1 MSAIHASITD
11 NPDRVSCH
19 LRLFVSAVNS
29 LWMSNTRS
37 SARLLRPWK
46 EKRRNRMTFVSK
58 MYLKYSFK
66 VTVDVR
72 CGRMFSRV
80 PVCVVLHVSMIIF
93 LYFVLSKNCM
103 L

>member
-1 MSAIHASITD
+1 
-11 NPDRVSCH
+11 
-19 LRLFVSAVNS
+19 
-29 LWMSNTRS
+29 
-37 SARLLRPWK
+37 
-46 EKRRNRMTFVSK
+46 MTFVSK

-72 CGRMFSRV
+72 CGRMFSCV
-80 PVCVVLHVSMIIF
+80 PVCVVVHVSMILF